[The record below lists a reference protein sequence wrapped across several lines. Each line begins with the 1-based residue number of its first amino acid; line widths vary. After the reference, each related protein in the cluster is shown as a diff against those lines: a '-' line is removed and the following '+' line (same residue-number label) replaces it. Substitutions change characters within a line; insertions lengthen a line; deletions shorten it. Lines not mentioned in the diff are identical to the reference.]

1 MTKYLIDNWRDVPK
15 MLSAWV
21 AFVCIAFSELL
32 TQSQQLEVLKV
43 LHVPEDRVLGI
54 IGILFLVS
62 RVLKQFRRPSPP
74 LAPAVAQGSSPADST
89 PPTDR

>member
-32 TQSQQLEVLKV
+32 TQSQQLEVLKL
-43 LHVPEDRVLGI
+43 LHIPEDKLLGVV
-54 IGILFLVS
+54 GALFLVT
-62 RVLKQFRRPSPP
+62 RVLKQFRKPT
-74 LAPAVAQGSSPADST
+74 LAPAPK
-89 PPTDR
+89 PE